1 MIMYFEKGI
10 MKITGFVLYLTKIK
24 VDRIKHRKKKLAL
37 NRGLMLL
44 DKTQEKESVSWHR
57 K

>member
-1 MIMYFEKGI
+1 MYFEKGI